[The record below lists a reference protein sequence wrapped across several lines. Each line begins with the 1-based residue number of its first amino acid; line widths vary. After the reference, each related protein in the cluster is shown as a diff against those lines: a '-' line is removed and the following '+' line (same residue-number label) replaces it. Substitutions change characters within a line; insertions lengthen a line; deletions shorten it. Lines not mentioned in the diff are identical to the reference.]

1 MMVLSVGSGIPTA
14 ARILGSIMTPF
25 IADRIGRRGCMV
37 VMSIL
42 FIIAAIIEVTAESF
56 WQIVM
61 GKRF

>member
-1 MMVLSVGSGIPTA
+1 
-14 ARILGSIMTPF
+14 MTPF

-61 GKRF
+61 GKRS